1 MATDS
6 QAPGGRRKPFPKTF
20 GDVMKNIPSGQG
32 SDKGKRRADDAGEDS
47 AAEKHRRETRGD
59 GGQKRVGP
67 VIIRKPS
74 LQLGRTASSGASAA
88 SASPE
93 TISGTAFSAPSG
105 DVQAAADSHADASSQ
120 SAETGHRAA
129 VSSSAD
135 RRSPRRDKRA
145 PSDRRS
151 GGNAQFRPMAMPT
164 QDEIDRRLAS
174 MPPAEDEDFAALFA
188 ASGADGQSVRRFE
201 VGEKVS
207 GQIVQMTGERA
218 FLDLGGKGEGMI
230 ELSELKDKDGN
241 VTHAVG
247 DTVEAYVLK
256 TGGGIVLTR
265 AIPKGAQRD
274 FILQAKESGIPVE
287 GTVTAVNKG
296 GFEIDLGSG
305 MRAFCPVSQIDD
317 RYVEDPTAFVGQR
330 LAFRVSEVKERDI
343 VLSRRA
349 LLAEEKA
356 ARAAALRDSIV
367 PGACM
372 DGVVTSVRDFG
383 AFVDLGGIEGLV
395 HVSELSFGRVAS
407 AADVLSV
414 GQKVRVEVLRVE
426 PPKAGDKG
434 SGRISLSMK
443 SLMDDP
449 WETAAAAMSEG
460 DRVQGKVVRLQPF
473 GAFVEL
479 APGVDG
485 LIHISALGADRR
497 IAHPKEVVSEGET
510 VDCIIEDIDR
520 EARRIALRRLT
531 GDENPDVSPAAGG
544 AEEADSASTAADAVS
559 LAVGDSVDV
568 TVDKV
573 EPFGLFVTFQGGRG
587 LIPAAETG
595 TPRGTDLRKA
605 FPVGTTF
612 RAELL
617 ERDGQGRLRL
627 SKTAAEKSEERREV
641 ERYLKA
647 ENASAKKGFGTF
659 ADLFGK
665 LKK

>member
-6 QAPGGRRKPFPKTF
+6 QAPGGHKKPFPKTF

-32 SDKGKRRADDAGEDS
+32 GDRGKRRADDAGEGS
-47 AAEKHRRETRGD
+47 AAEKHRRETRAD

-67 VIIRKPS
+67 VIIRKPA
-74 LQLGRTASSGASAA
+74 LQLGASASGSAATASAA
-88 SASPE
+88 PE
-93 TISGTAFSAPSG
+93 PLSGTAAPEPKT
-105 DVQAAADSHADASSQ
+105 AAAEDSSAASPSP
-120 SAETGHRAA
+120 RAA
-129 VSSSAD
+129 PPSEHRPLRSRKHAQGE
-135 RRSPRRDKRA
+135 RRFS
-145 PSDRRS
+145 
-151 GGNAQFRPMAMPT
+151 GNAAARPMAMPT
-164 QDEIDRRLAS
+164 QADIDRRLEA
-174 MPPAEDEDFAALFA
+174 MPAVEDEDFAALFA
-188 ASGADGQSVRRFE
+188 ASGAEGQSVRRFD

-207 GQIVQMTGERA
+207 GRIVQMTGERA

-230 ELSELKDKDGN
+230 EISELKDREGN
-241 VTHAVG
+241 LSAEVG
-247 DTVEAYVLK
+247 DTIEAYVLK

-274 FILQAKESGIPVE
+274 FILQAWESGIPVE

-296 GFEIDLGSG
+296 GFDIDLGSG
-305 MRAFCPVSQIDD
+305 MRAFCPISQIDD
-317 RYVEDPTAFVGQR
+317 RYVEDAATFVGQR
-330 LAFRVSEVKERDI
+330 LSFRIAEVKERDV

-349 LLAEEKA
+349 LLEEEKA
-356 ARAAALRDSIV
+356 ARAEALRESIV
-367 PGACM
+367 PGARF

-383 AFVDLGGIEGLV
+383 AFVDLGGVEGLV

-414 GQKVRVEVLRVE
+414 GQKIQVEVLRAE
-426 PPKAGDKG
+426 PPKAGEKG
-434 SGRISLSMK
+434 HGRISLSMK
-443 SLMDDP
+443 SLMEDP
-449 WETAAAAMSEG
+449 WETAAASMSEG
-460 DRVQGKVVRLQPF
+460 DRVTGKVVRLQPF

-485 LIHISALGADRR
+485 LIHISALGAERR
-497 IAHPKEVVSEGET
+497 ITHPKEVISEGET
-510 VDCIIEDIDR
+510 VDCVIEDIDR
-520 EARRIALRRLT
+520 DARRIALRRLT
-531 GDENPDVSPAAGG
+531 GGEELAAEGESS
-544 AEEADSASTAADAVS
+544 AASDSAASAAA
-559 LAVGDSVDV
+559 LAVGDSVEV
-568 TVDKV
+568 TVEKV

-587 LIPAAETG
+587 LVPAAETG
-595 TPRGTDLRKA
+595 TPRGTDLRKT
-605 FPVGTTF
+605 FPVGTAF